1 MRLRIVFVYICVCS
15 FGFKF
20 KCQGQDTIYNLRNK
34 EIFERRERAF
44 FTIGKIEI
52 KTNTKTFPDNYD

>member
-1 MRLRIVFVYICVCS
+1 MRFCS

-20 KCQGQDTIYNLRNK
+20 KCQGQDTTYKLRNK
-34 EIFERRERAF
+34 EIFKRRERAS

-52 KTNTKTFPDNYD
+52 KTNTKTFPNNYD